1 MQSDL
6 HESYYIY
13 FYNYLLRNLREIVDI
28 HHIMKERDVSL
39 VIYCLF
45 FVLHC
50 FADCHCGKK
59 GITNENVIFIYK

>member
-13 FYNYLLRNLREIVDI
+13 FYNYLLRNLRDIVDI

-45 FVLHC
+45 FTCYTVSQIVIVE
-50 FADCHCGKK
+50 KK
-59 GITNENVIFIYK
+59 ESQMKM